1 MRKYSLDVNS
11 EKKILIKE
19 EKDSESAPPQPKLM
33 RLSVDNSAIPQS
45 VIEKE
50 VDNTKEILQIWLFA

>member
-19 EKDSESAPPQPKLM
+19 EKDSETVLPPPKLM
-33 RLSVDNSAIPQS
+33 RLSVDNSSIPQP
-45 VIEKE
+45 VVDKE
-50 VDNTKEILQIWLFA
+50 VDKGILQICLFA